1 MAQLGRCSREAE
13 LRAATTASSDRSKQK
28 ESRGERES
36 ERASTRSRDR
46 EQQHVRPG
54 TTWLEAMPA
63 RAQYM
68 KGHSAGRDRMA
79 CSASKDKAE
88 LMRGDIVASSE
99 GGKAVHDSSSPANLH
114 YGDHQRKDAME
125 RE

>member
-1 MAQLGRCSREAE
+1 MKYHDKTTQLGGMRKQTMEADRRGKQRE
-13 LRAATTASSDRSKQK
+13 R
-28 ESRGERES
+28 RGERES

-68 KGHSAGRDRMA
+68 KGHSVGRDKMA

-88 LMRGDIVASSE
+88 LMRGDIMASSE
-99 GGKAVHDSSSPANLH
+99 EGKASKAVHGNFL
-114 YGDHQRKDAME
+114 
-125 RE
+125 